1 MPSDQDLYNELAFY
15 TLAHVDPAFIHQNV
29 VDAFAAQTAGETTK
43 PITIV
48 FALIGLYLYVEK
60 GYTGKQV
67 QRAHMQLAKFR
78 RQWFMPALPLD
89 RGAIRIQDVLA
100 AAPGASPHGSHGVQA
115 ASKSSTW
122 PKASSA
128 WTNPIWINPAMSRI
142 AFNKFADCLCYR
154 ERVRS

>member
-100 AAPGASPHGSHGVQA
+100 AAPGADRDA
-115 ASKSSTW
+115 MIRKW
-122 PKASSA
+122 CESA
-128 WTNPIWINPAMSRI
+128 WQPWSASRQQI
-142 AFNKFADCLCYR
+142 LDLAKSELGVD
-154 ERVRS
+154 

>member
-15 TLAHVDPAFIHQNV
+15 TLAHGDPAFIHQNV

-89 RGAIRIQDVLA
+89 RGAIRNQDVLA
-100 AAPGASPHGSHGVQA
+100 AAPGADRDA
-115 ASKSSTW
+115 MIRKW
-122 PKASSA
+122 CESA
-128 WTNPIWINPAMSRI
+128 WQPWSASRQQI
-142 AFNKFADCLCYR
+142 LDLAKSELGVD
-154 ERVRS
+154 

>member
-1 MPSDQDLYNELAFY
+1 MDTDQDLYNELAFY

-67 QRAHMQLAKFR
+67 QRAHMQLAKYR

-100 AAPGASPHGSHGVQA
+100 VAPGPARDA
-115 ASKSSTW
+115 MIRKW
-122 PKASSA
+122 CESA
-128 WTNPIWINPAMSRI
+128 WQPWSASRQQI
-142 AFNKFADCLCYR
+142 VDLAKGELGVD
-154 ERVRS
+154 

>member
-29 VDAFAAQTAGETTK
+29 VDAFAAQTAGPSTK

-48 FALIGLYLYVEK
+48 FALIGLYLHVEK
-60 GYTGKQV
+60 GFTGKQV
-67 QRAHMQLAKFR
+67 QRAHMQLAKYR

-100 AAPGASPHGSHGVQA
+100 VAPGPARDA
-115 ASKSSTW
+115 MIRKW
-122 PKASSA
+122 CESA
-128 WTNPIWINPAMSRI
+128 WQPWSASRQQI
-142 AFNKFADCLCYR
+142 VDLAKGELGVD
-154 ERVRS
+154 

>member
-100 AAPGASPHGSHGVQA
+100 AAPGPERDELIR
-115 ASKSSTW
+115 KW
-122 PKASSA
+122 CESA
-128 WTNPIWINPAMSRI
+128 WQPWSASRQQI
-142 AFNKFADCLCYR
+142 LDLAKSELGVD
-154 ERVRS
+154 

>member
-1 MPSDQDLYNELAFY
+1 
-15 TLAHVDPAFIHQNV
+15 

-100 AAPGASPHGSHGVQA
+100 AAPGADRDA
-115 ASKSSTW
+115 MIRKW
-122 PKASSA
+122 CESA
-128 WTNPIWINPAMSRI
+128 WQPWSASRQQI
-142 AFNKFADCLCYR
+142 LDLAKSELGVD
-154 ERVRS
+154 